1 MHSAA
6 RTVRSGSPTD
16 TQTVSRT
23 PHSRGIS
30 VLFRSRTTSYQPPFT
45 PESIDNSTRPDGSD
59 TFNCSA
65 LAGTLLMCASHCV
78 NVSISSFR
86 WILGL
91 ICNRDLFSKNKSGF
105 ATCYHVKLLLIFRKY
120 RKRYFLHN
128 EKRAIFPSAGIPAQ
142 CRSPVRTG
150 SFVIL
155 SPPRR
160 EFCIPPPGRRLCGL
174 RYRISVGCDRSHEFV
189 SHFAVYFV
197 VCKEDHA
204 L

>member
-1 MHSAA
+1 MSVMHSAA

-45 PESIDNSTRPDGSD
+45 PESIDNSTRPDGSG

-91 ICNRDLFSKNKSGF
+91 ICNRNLFS
-105 ATCYHVKLLLIFRKY
+105 
-120 RKRYFLHN
+120 N
-128 EKRAIFPSAGIPAQ
+128 EKRAIFPSAGLPAQ
-142 CRSPVRTG
+142 CRSPARTG

-174 RYRISVGCDRSHEFV
+174 GYRISVGCDRSHEFV

>member
-1 MHSAA
+1 MSVIRSTA
-6 RTVRSGSPTD
+6 RTIRSGSPTD
-16 TQTVSRT
+16 TQTMSRT

-30 VLFRSRTTSYQPPFT
+30 ILFRSRTTLYQPPFT
-45 PESIDNSTRPDGSD
+45 PESIDNSTRLDGSD
-59 TFNCSA
+59 TLNCSA
-65 LAGTLLMCASHCV
+65 LAGTLLMGAACYL
-78 NVSISSFR
+78 NVSIPSFK

-91 ICNRDLFSKNKSGF
+91 ICNRDLFS
-105 ATCYHVKLLLIFRKY
+105 
-120 RKRYFLHN
+120 N
-128 EKRAIFPSAGIPAQ
+128 EKRAVFPSAGLPAQ
-142 CRSPVRTG
+142 CRSPVMTG

>member
-1 MHSAA
+1 MSVIRSAA

-45 PESIDNSTRPDGSD
+45 PESIDNSTRLDGSD

-78 NVSISSFR
+78 NVSFPSFR

-91 ICNRDLFSKNKSGF
+91 ICNRDLFS
-105 ATCYHVKLLLIFRKY
+105 
-120 RKRYFLHN
+120 N
-128 EKRAIFPSAGIPAQ
+128 EKRAIFPSAGLPAQ

-160 EFCIPPPGRRLCGL
+160 EFCTPPPGRRLCDL
-174 RYRISVGCDRSHEFV
+174 CHRIAVCCDGSHELV
-189 SHFAVYFV
+189 SDLAVYFV

>member
-1 MHSAA
+1 MSVIRSAA

-30 VLFRSRTTSYQPPFT
+30 VLFRSQTTSYQPPFT
-45 PESIDNSTRPDGSD
+45 PESIDNSTRLDGSG

-65 LAGTLLMCASHCV
+65 LTGTLLMCASHCV

-91 ICNRDLFSKNKSGF
+91 ICNRNLFS
-105 ATCYHVKLLLIFRKY
+105 
-120 RKRYFLHN
+120 N

-155 SPPRR
+155 SPPHRG
-160 EFCIPPPGRRLCGL
+160 FCIPPRGSQALRSMPQDCRLL
-174 RYRISVGCDRSHEFV
+174 RW
-189 SHFAVYFV
+189 
-197 VCKEDHA
+197 
-204 L
+204 

>member
-1 MHSAA
+1 MSVMHSAA

-45 PESIDNSTRPDGSD
+45 PESINNSTRPDGSD

-78 NVSISSFR
+78 NVSFPSFR

-91 ICNRDLFSKNKSGF
+91 ICNRDLFSNEKKSRIPICRAPGTMPEPGEDWLF
-105 ATCYHVKLLLIFRKY
+105 
-120 RKRYFLHN
+120 RYF
-128 EKRAIFPSAGIPAQ
+128 IPAA
-142 CRSPVRTG
+142 SGVLHTTTG
-150 SFVIL
+150 SQALRSTLPDF
-155 SPPRR
+155 
-160 EFCIPPPGRRLCGL
+160 RRL
-174 RYRISVGCDRSHEFV
+174 RS
-189 SHFAVYFV
+189 
-197 VCKEDHA
+197 
-204 L
+204 

>member
-1 MHSAA
+1 MSVIRSAA
-6 RTVRSGSPTD
+6 LTVRSGSPTD

-23 PHSRGIS
+23 PRSRGIS

-65 LAGTLLMCASHCV
+65 LTGTLLMCASHFV

-91 ICNRDLFSKNKSGF
+91 ICNRNLFS
-105 ATCYHVKLLLIFRKY
+105 
-120 RKRYFLHN
+120 N

-155 SPPRR
+155 SPPHRG
-160 EFCIPPPGRRLCGL
+160 FCIPPRGSQALRSMPQDCRRL
-174 RYRISVGCDRSHEFV
+174 RW
-189 SHFAVYFV
+189 
-197 VCKEDHA
+197 
-204 L
+204 

>member
-1 MHSAA
+1 MSVMHSAA
-6 RTVRSGSPTD
+6 RTVRSGSPNY

-23 PHSRGIS
+23 THSRGIS

-45 PESIDNSTRPDGSD
+45 PESIDNSTRPDGSG

-128 EKRAIFPSAGIPAQ
+128 KKSLIADLFHSMKKHLRQLSVRVFGAFGSYAHFAWWVIWSSC
-142 CRSPVRTG
+142 CRSGSRVR
-150 SFVIL
+150 
-155 SPPRR
+155 PAD
-160 EFCIPPPGRRLCGL
+160 PG
-174 RYRISVGCDRSHEFV
+174 V
-189 SHFAVYFV
+189 
-197 VCKEDHA
+197 
-204 L
+204 